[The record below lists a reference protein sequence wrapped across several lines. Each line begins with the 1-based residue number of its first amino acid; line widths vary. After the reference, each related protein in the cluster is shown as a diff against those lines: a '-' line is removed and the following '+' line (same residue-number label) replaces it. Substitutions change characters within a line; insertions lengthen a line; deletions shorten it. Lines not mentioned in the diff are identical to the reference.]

1 MEFREFQVF
10 TYSLSC
16 YIWSEI
22 LCSISVIVII
32 PGLVVFP
39 FFFFHFLK
47 TQSSFSLSLLS
58 VIVGDAAATLL
69 RHTERFCL
77 KTDLHVET

>member
-1 MEFREFQVF
+1 MLHLRNCY
-10 TYSLSC
+10 YSRVGCFS
-16 YIWSEI
+16 
-22 LCSISVIVII
+22 
-32 PGLVVFP
+32 FF

-69 RHTERFCL
+69 RHTERVCL
-77 KTDLHVET
+77 KTDLHEET